1 MKAENGKI
9 IEATEEEL
17 FEVYLKRGYDDLF
30 SFDFY
35 IQRCKELGTSIIK
48 SKDE

>member
-1 MKAENGKI
+1 MKVENSKI
-9 IEATEEEL
+9 IEATKEEL

-35 IQRCKELGTSIIK
+35 IQRRKELGTNIIK
-48 SKDE
+48 SEDK